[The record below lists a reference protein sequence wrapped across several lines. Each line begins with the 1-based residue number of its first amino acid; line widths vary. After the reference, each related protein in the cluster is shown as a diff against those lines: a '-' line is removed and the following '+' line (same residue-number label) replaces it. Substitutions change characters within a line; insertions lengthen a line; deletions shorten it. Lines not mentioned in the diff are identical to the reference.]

1 MAVGHL
7 SRQAGGLDETHTSNV
22 STANFATYSE
32 CMDMNQA
39 ANNEAGTK
47 AYADPTIVTL
57 GTVAELTETLVD
69 KCGGSGDAAFP
80 DILENRFAPHR
91 TC

>member
-1 MAVGHL
+1 
-7 SRQAGGLDETHTSNV
+7 
-22 STANFATYSE
+22 
-32 CMDMNQA
+32 MDMNQA

>member
-1 MAVGHL
+1 M
-7 SRQAGGLDETHTSNV
+7 
-22 STANFATYSE
+22 
-32 CMDMNQA
+32 
-39 ANNEAGTK
+39 K
-47 AYADPTIVTL
+47 AYEDPTIVTL

-80 DILENRFAPHR
+80 DILEQRFAPTD